1 MRTRS
6 IAVAALFLLLLVA
19 AACGSDEASGSAGTT
34 APEGPDL
41 SEAEFV
47 DETGATEV
55 EVDAV
60 DNSFREEYV
69 EVKAGTAVTF
79 LNEGRN
85 DHNVIPVVEGD
96 FAEVPAEDFDPG
108 AEATVTFDEVGDI
121 PYYCS
126 LHGTKTKGMVGAIR
140 VVE

>member
-6 IAVAALFLLLLVA
+6 IMIALLLLVA
-19 AACGSDEASGSAGTT
+19 AACGSDEAASPSGSTT
-34 APEGPDL
+34 PEGPDL

-47 DETGATEV
+47 DETASTEV
-55 EVDAV
+55 EVDAI
-60 DNSFREEYV
+60 DNSFKPEYV

-79 LNEGRN
+79 RNDGRN
-85 DHNVIPVVEGD
+85 DHNVLPVVEGA
-96 FAEVPAEDFDPG
+96 FEEVPADEFDPG
-108 AEATVTFDEVGDI
+108 AEATITFDEVGDV

-126 LHGTKTKGMVGAIR
+126 LHGTKTKGMVGAVR

>member
-6 IAVAALFLLLLVA
+6 IAVALLLLVA
-19 AACGSDEASGSAGTT
+19 AACGSDEASGSSGSTT
-34 APEGPDL
+34 PEGPDL

-60 DNSFREEYV
+60 DNSFRAEYIEV
-69 EVKAGTAVTF
+69 EAGTTVTF

-85 DHNVIPVVEGD
+85 DHNVLPVTDGEFPEVPVDDFEPGDEATITFDEAGD
-96 FAEVPAEDFDPG
+96 FA
-108 AEATVTFDEVGDI
+108 
-121 PYYCS
+121 YYCS
-126 LHGTKTKGMVGAIR
+126 LHGTRSKGMVGAVR